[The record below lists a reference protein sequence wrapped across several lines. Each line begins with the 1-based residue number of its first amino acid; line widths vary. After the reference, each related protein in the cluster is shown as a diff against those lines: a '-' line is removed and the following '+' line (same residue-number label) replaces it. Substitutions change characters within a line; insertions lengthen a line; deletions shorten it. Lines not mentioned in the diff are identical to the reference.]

1 MFNWRDIFERLIST
15 VVQAFLGALPAGFA
29 LTDISAL
36 KVAGLAGIAA
46 GVAAVLSF
54 AKNLIAQAL
63 EIGKGYLDVGNEAA
77 YIAANKARE
86 YLDEAIAKLS

>member
-1 MFNWRDIFERLIST
+1 MFNWRDIIERAIST

-46 GVAAVLSF
+46 GVALVLSMV
-54 AKNLIAQAL
+54 KNLIAQAL
-63 EIGKGYLDVGNEAA
+63 EIGRSWIDVGNEAA
-77 YIAANKARE
+77 AVAVAKARE
-86 YLDEAIAKLS
+86 YLDEAARQLS